1 MTNIVS
7 RISLVFGLVLVLS
20 TAAWGQ
26 GRDQRPA
33 GWFRVSWAP
42 QDNSATPTPR
52 IQASVHNDSPYRV
65 TSVRLRVE
73 GLDAESHLVGQ
84 RSAWALGDIAP
95 GGDTTFV
102 VESMPGA
109 MSYRITVISFDLVS
123 VGQAP

>member
-1 MTNIVS
+1 MANIAS

-42 QDNSATPTPR
+42 QENSATPTPR

-73 GLDAESHLVGQ
+73 GLDAESHPVGQ

-109 MSYRITVISFDLVS
+109 TTYRITVVSFDLVS
-123 VGQAP
+123 IGQAP